1 VSDERNSGL
10 GPDGRQRLGSNVK
23 VRRLRADFSR
33 GGLGAS
39 AAVSTHT
46 LGQIEGGRSLATL
59 DIWVRLAGTLP
70 ASLDE
75 LLEGVTWKPSPFEEE
90 HGEGAYI
97 AKQRRTDGDG
107 R

>member
-1 VSDERNSGL
+1 MSDERNTGL
-10 GPDGRQRLGSNVK
+10 GPDGRRRLGANVK

-33 GGLGAS
+33 GELSAGAAIS
-39 AAVSTHT
+39 AHMI
-46 LGQIEGGRSLATL
+46 GQIESGRSVATL

-75 LLEGVTWKPSPFEEE
+75 LLEGVTWNPVPFVEE

-97 AKQRRTDGDG
+97 GKQKKGTDDD
-107 R
+107 